1 MSSEERK
8 RYLSIDVFRG
18 LTIAVM
24 VFVNFVGEF
33 PNTPS
38 WSKHA
43 PDIGL
48 TYVDLV
54 APFFIF
60 AISLTYKK
68 SYDHY
73 KKKLGGLENFLR
85 HFRRYVTLIGMG
97 MFTELTLTSTGFYF
111 RWAALQAIG
120 FAGLFTYLFIR
131 FSKRV
136 RLIIACIISI
146 LYTALLETTII
157 VDGTPIKISDLNLL
171 DVHGGVIGAIGFG
184 LILLFGTIVSESF
197 ETKKMSDFIIYGI
210 IFTALG
216 VITNLFWG
224 FSKNRVSISYVFI
237 SLGLA
242 SLIFYIIWYIYDSRQ
257 ITHGFSRIFQ
267 PIGKNSIFLYVFHGL
282 LVLLGS
288 LIVPEDAPFSIIS
301 IVGMLLI
308 AIIWYVAY
316 VLDKKKVYII
326 I

>member
-18 LTIAVM
+18 ITIAVM

-60 AISLTYKK
+60 AISLTYKM

-73 KKKLGGLENFLR
+73 QKKVGGLENFLR
-85 HFRRYVTLIGMG
+85 HFRRYVALIGMG
-97 MFTELTLTSTGFYF
+97 MFSEITLTSTGFYF

-120 FAGLFTYLFIR
+120 LAGLFTYLFIR
-131 FSKRV
+131 FSKKI
-136 RLIIACIISI
+136 RLIIASGISI
-146 LYTALLETTII
+146 IYTLILETTITI
-157 VDGTPIKISDLNLL
+157 DGTPIKISDLNLL
-171 DVHGGVIGAIGFG
+171 DVHGGVIGGIGFG
-184 LILLFGTIVSESF
+184 LILLFGTVVCESF
-197 ETKKMSDFIIYGI
+197 ETKKMKDFIFYGI
-210 IFTALG
+210 IFTVLG
-216 VITNLFWG
+216 LVTNLFWG
-224 FSKNRVSISYVFI
+224 ISKNRVSISYIFI

-242 SLIFYIIWYIYDSRQ
+242 SLLFYIIWYIYDSKQ

-267 PIGKNSIFLYVFHGL
+267 PIGKNSIFLYIFHGL
-282 LVLLGS
+282 LILIGS
-288 LIVPEDAPFSIIS
+288 IIVPEDAPFYLISII
-301 IVGMLLI
+301 GFGLI
-308 AIIWYVAY
+308 AIIWLVAY
-316 VLDKKKVYII
+316 SLDKKKIYII

>member
-73 KKKLGGLENFLR
+73 QKKLGGLENFLR

-120 FAGLFTYLFIR
+120 FAGLFSYLFIR

-184 LILLFGTIVSESF
+184 LILLLEPLYQNHSKL
-197 ETKKMSDFIIYGI
+197 KK
-210 IFTALG
+210 
-216 VITNLFWG
+216 
-224 FSKNRVSISYVFI
+224 
-237 SLGLA
+237 
-242 SLIFYIIWYIYDSRQ
+242 
-257 ITHGFSRIFQ
+257 
-267 PIGKNSIFLYVFHGL
+267 
-282 LVLLGS
+282 
-288 LIVPEDAPFSIIS
+288 
-301 IVGMLLI
+301 
-308 AIIWYVAY
+308 
-316 VLDKKKVYII
+316 
-326 I
+326 